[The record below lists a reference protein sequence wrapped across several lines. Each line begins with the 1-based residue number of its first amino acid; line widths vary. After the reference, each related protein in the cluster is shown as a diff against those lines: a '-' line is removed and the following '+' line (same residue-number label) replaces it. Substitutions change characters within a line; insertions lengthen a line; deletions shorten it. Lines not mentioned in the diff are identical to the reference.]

1 MLAPPVGFS
10 HAVEAARGRLVFL
23 AGQTAHDVD
32 GRMQGETVLEQ
43 FEHAAA
49 NVVAALA
56 AAGARPEH
64 LVSLQ
69 IFVTAMDEYRT
80 ARREL
85 GHAYQRHFGRWYPAM
100 ALFEV
105 SALFDP
111 AAKVELFGFA
121 VVPDA

>member
-1 MLAPPVGFS
+1 M
-10 HAVEAARGRLVFL
+10 FL
-23 AGQTAHDVD
+23 AGQTAHDAD
-32 GRMQGETVLEQ
+32 GQIRGNTVPEQ
-43 FEHAAA
+43 FEHAAE
-49 NVVAALA
+49 NVVAALD

-69 IFVTAMDEYRT
+69 IFVTSMDEYRS

-85 GHAYQRHFGRWYPAM
+85 AHVWRRHFGRWYPAM

-111 AAKVELFGFA
+111 EARVELVGFA

>member
-1 MLAPPVGFS
+1 
-10 HAVEAARGRLVFL
+10 VEAARGRLVFL

-32 GRMQGETVLEQ
+32 GQMRGETVVEQ
-43 FEHAAA
+43 FDRAAA

-56 AAGARPEH
+56 AADARPEH

-69 IFVTAMDEYRT
+69 IFVTSMEEYRT

-85 GHAYQRHFGRWYPAM
+85 GHVYQRHFGRWYPAM

-111 AAKVELFGFA
+111 DAKVELIGFA

>member
-1 MLAPPVGFS
+1 
-10 HAVEAARGRLVFL
+10 VFL
-23 AGQTAHDVD
+23 GGQTAHDAD
-32 GRMQGETVLEQ
+32 GRIRGETVVEQ

-49 NVVAALA
+49 NVAVALA
-56 AAGARPEH
+56 TAGARPEH

-69 IFVTAMDEYRT
+69 IFVTSMDEYRT

-85 GHAYQRHFGRWYPAM
+85 GHAYRRHFGRWYPAM

-111 AAKVELFGFA
+111 EAKVELVGFA